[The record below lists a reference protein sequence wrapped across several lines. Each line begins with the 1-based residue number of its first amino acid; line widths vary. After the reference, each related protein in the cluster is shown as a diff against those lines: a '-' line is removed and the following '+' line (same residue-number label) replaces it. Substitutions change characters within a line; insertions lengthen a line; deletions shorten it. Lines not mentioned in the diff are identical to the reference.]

1 MTIKEIRQHKNNTIR
16 QQIFTYLI
24 HVRKEIFSIDTR
36 FFTVSDA
43 LDEDIYN
50 STDWIT
56 TSTPFS
62 GAKRKRNCAW
72 IDFTDFEAS
81 SREEFIAKLN
91 GQGFD
96 SSCCYCDLYAGI
108 KFVSSVTKDAR
119 TSPNGIS
126 YDYH

>member
-1 MTIKEIRQHKNNTIR
+1 MEGITAFEGSN
-16 QQIFTYLI
+16 FG
-24 HVRKEIFSIDTR
+24 
-36 FFTVSDA
+36 DA

-50 STDWIT
+50 SADWVT
-56 TSTPFS
+56 TSTPYS

-108 KFVSSVTKDAR
+108 KFVSNVTKDAR
-119 TSPNGIS
+119 TSQMVSLMIIIS
-126 YDYH
+126 FHFRLLFPILLILKNKYE